1 MLGAGPALGL
11 LLLCH
16 QALLAPGLPDGRYV
30 AAVYEYPSILS
41 ANPEALIDRSS
52 ALEFM
57 NRNLDRYEEQVVA
70 AAKQGVQIIVFPEDG
85 IHGFNFTRRSIY
97 PFLDFLP
104 ALQSGKW
111 NPCLEPQKFN
121 DTEVLQRLSCLA
133 IRGRLFL
140 VANLGTKQ
148 PCNGTDPGCPPDGRY
163 QFNTNVVFDDNG
175 TLVTSYRK
183 QNLYFE
189 YSFDTPSAVDYSI
202 FETPFAGKFG
212 VFTCFDMLFFEPTVR
227 LVTDFGVKHIVFPTA
242 WMDQLPLLAGIELQQ
257 AFAVV
262 FNVNVLAANL
272 HHPHLGMTS
281 SGIHTPHGSFW
292 YHNAESLEGKL
303 IVANI
308 AAEPGDGGPLWNSPR
323 EAPESDGRFS
333 WEDGTCEG
341 GADTPCGEPPEGAP
355 ATPATFHGEMMY
367 DNFTFVPL
375 RENRGRLR
383 LCAGALCCELDYQR
397 RGLSGELY
405 ALGVLDDLHTVH
417 GTYYLQVCALV
428 KCGGPRWDTCGQETA
443 RATEKFDF
451 HLRGNFSTS
460 FVFPILLTSG
470 MTLQSP
476 GQRGWE
482 GGHYFMRKSQLTS
495 GLVTAALYGRWYE
508 RD

>member
-1 MLGAGPALGL
+1 MLRAGPALGL

-16 QALLAPGLPDGRYV
+16 QALLARPDSSFV
-30 AAVYEYPSILS
+30 AAVYEYPSILI
-41 ANPEALIDRSS
+41 ADPEALTDRSS
-52 ALEFM
+52 ALELM
-57 NRNLDRYEEQVVA
+57 NRNLDHYEEQVMA

-104 ALQSGKW
+104 AVQSGKW
-111 NPCLEPQKFN
+111 NPCLEPQFS

-133 IRGRLFL
+133 GRGRLFL

-163 QFNTNVVFDDNG
+163 QFNTNVVFDDKG
-175 TLVTSYRK
+175 TLVASYRK

-189 YSFDTPSAVDYSI
+189 YSFDTPSVVDHSI
-202 FETPFAGKFG
+202 FETPFAGKIG
-212 VFTCFDMLFFEPTVR
+212 TFTCFDMLFFEPAVR
-227 LVTDFGVKHIVFPTA
+227 LVTDLGVKHIVFPAA
-242 WMDQLPLLAGIELQQ
+242 WMDQLPLLAGIEIQQ
-257 AFAVV
+257 AFAVA

-272 HHPHLGMTS
+272 HHPLLRMSS

-292 YHNAESLEGKL
+292 YHNTESLKGKL

-308 AAEPGDGGPLWNSPR
+308 SADPGAGGPQWNSPLG
-323 EAPESDGRFS
+323 ESHGRFS
-333 WEDGTCEG
+333 WDDGTCEG
-341 GADTPCGEPPEGAP
+341 DADTPCGDPLEGALE
-355 ATPATFHGEMMY
+355 TPATFHGEMMY
-367 DNFTFVPL
+367 DNFTFMPL

-383 LCAGALCCELDYQR
+383 VCANALCCELDYRR
-397 RGLSGELY
+397 RGLSDELY
-405 ALGVLDDLHTVH
+405 ALGVLDGLHTVH

-428 KCGGPRWDTCGQETA
+428 KCGGPRWETCGHETP

-451 HLRGNFSTS
+451 HIRGNFSTA
-460 FVFPILLTSG
+460 FVFPMLLTSG
-470 MTLQSP
+470 MTLQPP

-482 GGHYFMRKSQLTS
+482 GGHYFMRKSQLSS